1 MSSEYEKEYEWV
13 CGGSSEDQDF
23 FLNVCQRQWEQKKK
37 AEMWLWDAS
46 QRETPVA
53 KSCFFLRVLD
63 WKSKL
68 AARGE
73 LFSSLESYN

>member
-37 AEMWLWDAS
+37 KAEM
-46 QRETPVA
+46 
-53 KSCFFLRVLD
+53 
-63 WKSKL
+63 
-68 AARGE
+68 
-73 LFSSLESYN
+73 

>member
-37 AEMWLWDAS
+37 
-46 QRETPVA
+46 
-53 KSCFFLRVLD
+53 
-63 WKSKL
+63 
-68 AARGE
+68 G
-73 LFSSLESYN
+73 

>member
-37 AEMWLWDAS
+37 KRLRCDFGMRV
-46 QRETPVA
+46 REKPQLQNPV
-53 KSCFFLRVLD
+53 
-63 WKSKL
+63 
-68 AARGE
+68 
-73 LFSSLESYN
+73 SS